1 MPHKFNAARRHK
13 FPKARYAVKNWPEY
27 EASLRQRGDLR
38 IWIAGDI
45 ADHWTVSGK
54 RTPKG
59 DPIYTDLAIET
70 VLTLRLVFHQ
80 PLRQTEG
87 FVSSIL
93 SFMGLDLPVPDHS
106 TLSRRGGGLI
116 RSRRLSS
123 AKDGLD
129 LVVDSTGLKI
139 YGPGEWRQERFGDK
153 QAGKPRRSWR
163 KLHLGIDPANG
174 DIVAADLTDR
184 DVGDVTVLPDLLDQ
198 VDGRIN
204 TFLADG
210 AYDGDPTYQLF
221 IQRPQSLPLPEVIV
235 PPRGAGLGLAKAEDL
250 LRQRDRHVQAIQDQ
264 GRMAWQKSSG
274 YNRRALVEATMS
286 RYKRTI
292 GPGLRSRDLK
302 VQKTEAMMGV
312 DILNQMFEL
321 GRPVTER
328 IG

>member
-13 FPKARYAVKNWPEY
+13 IPKARYAVKNWPEY

-38 IWIAGDI
+38 IWIADDV

-70 VLTLRLVFHQ
+70 VRTLRQVFHQ

-106 TLSRRGGGLI
+106 TLSRRGGGLV

-123 AKDGLD
+123 TKDSLD

-139 YGPGEWRQERFGDK
+139 HGPGEWRQERFGDK
-153 QAGKPRRSWR
+153 KTGKPRRSWR
-163 KLHLGIDPANG
+163 KLHLGIDPDNG
-174 DIVAADLTDR
+174 DIVAADLTDK
-184 DVGDVTVLPDLLDQ
+184 DVADVMALPGLLDQ
-198 VDGRIN
+198 VDGHISK
-204 TFLADG
+204 FLADG

-221 IQRPQSLPLPEVIV
+221 IQRPQNLPLPEVII
-235 PPRGAGLGLAKAEDL
+235 PPRGVSQGLAKAKDL
-250 LRQRDRHVQAIQDQ
+250 LRQRDRHVRAIQDQ

-286 RYKRTI
+286 RYKRVI
-292 GPGLRSRDLK
+292 GPGLRSRILDT
-302 VQKTEAMMGV
+302 QKTEAMMGV
-312 DILNQMFEL
+312 DVLNHMFSL

>member
-1 MPHKFNAARRHK
+1 MPYKFNATRRHK

-38 IWIAGDI
+38 IWIADDV
-45 ADHWTVSGK
+45 ADHWTVPGK

-87 FVSSIL
+87 FMSSVL
-93 SFMGLDLPVPDHS
+93 AFMGHDLPVPDHS
-106 TLSRRGGGLI
+106 TLSRRGGGLV

-123 AKDGLD
+123 AKDSLD
-129 LVVDSTGLKI
+129 LVVDSTGLKM

-153 QAGKPRRSWR
+153 RAGKSRRSWR

-174 DIVAADLTDR
+174 DIVAADLTDK

-204 TFLADG
+204 KFLADG
-210 AYDGDPTYQLF
+210 AYDGDPTYLLF

-250 LRQRDRHVQAIQDQ
+250 LRQRDRHVEAIQDR

-286 RYKRTI
+286 RYKRI
-292 GPGLRSRDLK
+292 VGPGLRSRAPEP
-302 VQKTEAMMGV
+302 QKTEAMMGV
-312 DILNQMFEL
+312 DILNQMFGL
-321 GRPVTER
+321 GRPVTQR